1 MAMTV
6 ELRRTSSPEETER
19 LGAALAMRLAP
30 GMLVTLDGDL
40 GAGKTCFVRGL
51 ARGLGADPAEV
62 SSPTFVLEH
71 RYADAGGGTVL
82 VHIDAYRIRSPH
94 DLASIGWDELMA
106 SGESVVAVE
115 WPSRIAPALP
125 DHRVEVRIRHAGED
139 VREIEIEDIRPSSRA
154 THCATCGTTLPAGGD
169 GRFCSDRC
177 RMGDLGRWFR
187 GDYAIGRPIE
197 EDDLHGDAWRPGGP
211 GGRDR

>member
-1 MAMTV
+1 MMPPTQAATFTP
-6 ELRRTSSPEETER
+6 RKRSSPSRCARTDATD
-19 LGAALAMRLAP
+19 AA
-30 GMLVTLDGDL
+30 TDT
-40 GAGKTCFVRGL
+40 GAG
-51 ARGLGADPAEV
+51 ALGG
-62 SSPTFVLEH
+62 
-71 RYADAGGGTVL
+71 ADAGGGTVL

-154 THCATCGTTLPAGGD
+154 THCATCGTALPAGGD
-169 GRFCSDRC
+169 ARFCSDRC

-197 EDDLHGDAWRPGGP
+197 EDDLHGDAWQPGGP

>member
-1 MAMTV
+1 
-6 ELRRTSSPEETER
+6 
-19 LGAALAMRLAP
+19 
-30 GMLVTLDGDL
+30 
-40 GAGKTCFVRGL
+40 
-51 ARGLGADPAEV
+51 
-62 SSPTFVLEH
+62 VLEH

-82 VHIDAYRIRSPH
+82 VHIDAYRIRSAH

-106 SGESVVAVE
+106 AADTVVAVE

-154 THCATCGTTLPAGGD
+154 AHCATCGTALPAAGD
-169 GRFCSDRC
+169 ARFCSDRC

-211 GGRDR
+211 EGHPR

>member
-1 MAMTV
+1 MTV
-6 ELRRTSSPEETER
+6 ELRRSSSPDETER

-82 VHIDAYRIRSPH
+82 VHIDAYRIRSAH
-94 DLASIGWDELMA
+94 DLASI
-106 SGESVVAVE
+106 E

-154 THCATCGTTLPAGGD
+154 THCATCGTALPAAGD
-169 GRFCSDRC
+169 ARFCSDRC

-211 GGRDR
+211 EGHPR